1 MESRSDYRSNSMIA
15 IVVLLGAVGLVGF
28 GMMGCQSYTTGLQKT
43 RGGANVTAVIGALQ
57 TIAGAQRSYAISHD
71 GDYGTFKQLSEDG
84 FLDARFNSEAPQ
96 VQGYVLT
103 MNVGEK
109 TFSCNADPG
118 ASMEPPGKHFYID
131 STTTQVHVNPD
142 QPATA
147 DDPLLNP

>member
-1 MESRSDYRSNSMIA
+1 MENRSERRSSSMIA
-15 IVVLLGAVGLVGF
+15 IVVLFIALGAGLA
-28 GMMGCQSYTTGLQKT
+28 MIGCQSYTTGLQKT
-43 RGGANVTAVIGALQ
+43 RAGANVTAVIGALQ
-57 TIAGAQRSYAISHD
+57 TIAGAQRSYAFSHD

-103 MNVGEK
+103 MNLGEK

-147 DDPLLNP
+147 DDPTLKP

>member
-1 MESRSDYRSNSMIA
+1 MEIRSERRSRIGA
-15 IVVLLGAVGLVGF
+15 IVVLLTAVGLA
-28 GMMGCQSYTTGLQKT
+28 GMAMIGCQSYTTGLQKT
-43 RGGANVTAVIGALQ
+43 RAGANVTAVISALQ
-57 TIAGAQRSYAISHD
+57 TIAGAQRSYAFSHD

-84 FLDARFNSEAPQ
+84 FLDSRFNSEAPQ

-109 TFSCNADPG
+109 TFGCNADPLV
-118 ASMEPPGKHFYID
+118 STDQPGKHFYID

-147 DDPLLNP
+147 DDPILKP

>member
-1 MESRSDYRSNSMIA
+1 MNNPSQCRANNRIT
-15 IVVLLGAVGLVGF
+15 VLLTAVALVCLS
-28 GMMGCQSYTTGLQKT
+28 MVGCQSYTTGFQKT
-43 RGGANVTAVIGALQ
+43 RGGANVTAVKGALQ
-57 TIAGAQRSYAISHD
+57 TIAGAQRSYAMSHD

-109 TFSCNADPG
+109 NFSCNADPAESTG
-118 ASMEPPGKHFYID
+118 QPGQHFYID
-131 STTTQVHVNPD
+131 SSSTQVRVNPD

-147 DDPLLNP
+147 SDPIVQP